1 MVDMAHIAG
10 LVAAG
15 LHPNPVEHAD
25 VVTATT
31 HKTLRGPRG
40 GLILCKSEHARAI
53 DKSVF
58 PGIQGGPLMNVIAAK
73 AVAFKEAQEP
83 AFREYQGQV
92 IRNAQALAQGLLEEG
107 VFVVSG
113 GTDNHLLLVDLRKSH
128 PELTGQEAERAL
140 EEAGITVNKNTVPGE
155 TRSPFVTSGLRVGTP
170 AVTTRGLKVEDMQQ
184 VTNWM
189 VSALSNP
196 YDRDHLSCIR
206 KEVEELCHNFP
217 YASQFSLET

>member
-1 MVDMAHIAG
+1 
-10 LVAAG
+10 
-15 LHPNPVEHAD
+15 
-25 VVTATT
+25 
-31 HKTLRGPRG
+31 
-40 GLILCKSEHARAI
+40 
-53 DKSVF
+53 
-58 PGIQGGPLMNVIAAK
+58 MNIIAAK

-83 AFREYQGQV
+83 EFREYQLQV
-92 IRNAQALAQGLLEEG
+92 IRNAQALAEGLLAEG
-107 VFVVSG
+107 IFVVSG

-170 AVTTRGLKVEDMQQ
+170 AVTTRGLKVEDMQR

-189 VSALSNP
+189 VSALSSP

-217 YASQFSLET
+217 YASQFSLGTD